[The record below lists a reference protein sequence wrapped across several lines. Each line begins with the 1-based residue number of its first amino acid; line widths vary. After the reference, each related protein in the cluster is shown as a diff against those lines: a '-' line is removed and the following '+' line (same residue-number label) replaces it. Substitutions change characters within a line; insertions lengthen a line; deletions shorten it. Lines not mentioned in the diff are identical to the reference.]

1 MSHKN
6 IRIMSS
12 NFWLSEEQSSK
23 AKHTVKKLVS
33 YEHIVNTLSKILAKS
48 GYVSKSLHE
57 WYKPALIIWKKLLNY
72 ERLLIIISAKLK
84 NNQAKGNIELSSKL
98 GQIICYGECFN
109 VLEYEMKARWKNRN
123 KNTISKLN
131 KNHMQL
137 NFCQVA
143 LWAPAILNLFWSKSV

>member
-84 NNQAKGNIELSSKL
+84 NNQAKGNWIK
-98 GQIICYGECFN
+98 
-109 VLEYEMKARWKNRN
+109 
-123 KNTISKLN
+123 
-131 KNHMQL
+131 
-137 NFCQVA
+137 
-143 LWAPAILNLFWSKSV
+143 